1 MAGKHGKGAAEA
13 RRKSALNLT
22 RGGTP
27 QETGWGLYWLP
38 MRWRLLLTPPLPGPD
53 NMAVDEALLLHAR
66 RTGEAVCR
74 VYTWSRPTLSFGRNQ
89 TAAGRYDRE
98 AARAQGIDVVRRPT
112 GGRAVLHHREL
123 TYAVAAPVAAAG
135 ALRESY
141 GRINRL
147 LMDALRRLGVETAQA
162 TPGGRLGAPGAA
174 PCFELPTRDELVR
187 DGRKLVGSAQW
198 RETDA
203 LVQHGSILVDDDQG
217 LIARL
222 CREPLPPVPPPAT
235 LREALGRAPEPA
247 ELADALLDSL
257 RALEDPDAAR
267 WTGDHALWAEAAQA
281 RERYLDDAWT
291 WRR

>member
-1 MAGKHGKGAAEA
+1 MH
-13 RRKSALNLT
+13 
-22 RGGTP
+22 
-27 QETGWGLYWLP
+27 
-38 MRWRLLLTPPLPGPD
+38 WRLLLTPPLPGPD

-74 VYTWSRPTLSFGRNQ
+74 VYTWARPTLSLGRNQ
-89 TAAGRYDRE
+89 TAAGLYDR
-98 AARAQGIDVVRRPT
+98 ALARTLGVDIVRRPT

-123 TYAVAAPVAAAG
+123 TYAVAAPTAGAG

-147 LMDALRRLGVETAQA
+147 LIDALRQLGVETEQA
-162 TPGGRLGAPGAA
+162 TPAGRLGAPGAA

-187 DGRKLVGSAQW
+187 GGRKLVGSAQW

-203 LVQHGSILVDDDQG
+203 LVQHGSILVDDDQA

-222 CREPLPPVPPPAT
+222 CREPLPPMPAPAT
-235 LREALGRAPEPA
+235 LREALGRAPA
-247 ELADALLDSL
+247 AGELAEALLDSL
-257 RALEDPDAAR
+257 RRLEDPEAAR
-267 WTGDHALWAEAAQA
+267 WTGDHALWADAAQA